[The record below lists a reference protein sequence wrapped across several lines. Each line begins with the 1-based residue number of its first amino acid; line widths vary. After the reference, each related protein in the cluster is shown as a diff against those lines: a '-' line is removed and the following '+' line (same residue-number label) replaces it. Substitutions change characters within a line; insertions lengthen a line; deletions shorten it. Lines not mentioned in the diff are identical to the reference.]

1 MSQTFSC
8 TEELLQALPQ
18 PIAIV
23 GNGVPAGAMGA
34 AIDHHPSVIRLN
46 NYRLEGYESVVG
58 TRTTLRCTSG
68 WNDIEARGQ
77 VGEFSPF
84 ARDARESAGVAD
96 FEQRSG
102 FALICAA
109 TDVHALVPAVPNP
122 STGLALAALCSKL
135 GLQFSL
141 FGFDGFAS
149 GHYWNPG
156 AQPAT
161 THSGT
166 ERELL
171 LGLPGAVFYGQSY
184 DYASLYNFCHAEH
197 AGYNVNEGLAL
208 YRQLGCVIQHESILE
223 FGAGNGDLSAYME
236 KQGNRVTA
244 LEVSKVAF
252 NRIPIRNKI
261 NGDCITLAGLT
272 QKFDRFVSVDVL
284 EHLTENDIRV
294 VLREAARLADSI
306 LVSVSTRLSGLLGP
320 QGENLHLTV
329 RSVEWW
335 RDLFAEHFDVQ
346 LVNGLDVGQM
356 MIAGDRRPAGA
367 QRAAAPARA
376 ADRFDLPAAYVSRAK
391 PVYYADTPDDGLT
404 WQPDVYPT
412 AAEIARSLQCD
423 TLVDI
428 GCGQARKLS
437 ALHPEFKLIGVDYG
451 GNMEHCRTKFPFG
464 TWLEADF
471 EDISMLPLPARVL
484 RHSVVV
490 CSDVIEHLVD
500 PRSLMHALRELLA
513 HAPALVL
520 STPDRERT
528 WGKVHMGPPPNP
540 AHIREWTLAELSAL
554 FEREGFTL
562 AAATHT
568 RSNDGSPDLA
578 TIMLVLVN
586 PEHAQIRASGF
597 AAQAVAPAAARRAG
611 EPRPAIPP
619 ATPAGAAMAAP
630 IAAAEPFAAAAEIP
644 AAITA
649 ERGSATATAGIV
661 VEGLE
666 ETTVAAG
673 EQAMGNPTWRARL
686 GRARDDREMLRVL
699 AQMSLD
705 LGHPD
710 RAMDLYGALLS
721 TDGSD
726 HDALE
731 GVVISQIRCGQHA
744 DAARLLESVRSN

>member
-1 MSQTFSC
+1 MSQSFSC

-34 AIDHHPSVIRLN
+34 AIDHHPCVIRLN
-46 NYRLEGYESVVG
+46 NYRLDGFEAVVG
-58 TRTTLRCTSG
+58 SRTTLRCTSG
-68 WNDIEARGQ
+68 WNDIEARGE

-84 ARDARESAGVAD
+84 TRDARESSAVVD
-96 FEQRSG
+96 FEQRSR
-102 FALICAA
+102 FELICAR
-109 TDVHALVPAVPNP
+109 TDVHALLPGVSNP
-122 STGLALAALCSKL
+122 STGLALAALCSRL

-156 AQPAT
+156 VKNAT
-161 THSGT
+161 THSGV
-166 ERELL
+166 ERDVL

-208 YRQLGCVIQHESILE
+208 YRQLGCVIENETILE
-223 FGAGNGDLSAYME
+223 FGAGNGDLSAFMQQ
-236 KQGNRVTA
+236 QGNQVTA
-244 LEVSKVAF
+244 LEVSRVAF
-252 NRIPIRNKI
+252 DRIPVRSKI

-320 QGENLHLTV
+320 NGENLHLTV

-335 RDLFAEHFDVQ
+335 RDLFSEHFDVQ
-346 LVNGLDVGQM
+346 LINGLDVGQV
-356 MIAGDRRPAGA
+356 MIAGDRRAAGA
-367 QRAAAPARA
+367 PRAAKPVRA

-391 PVYYADTPDDGLT
+391 PVYYADVADDGLT

-423 TLVDI
+423 TLIDI

-437 ALHPEFKLIGVDYG
+437 VLHPEFKLIGIDYG
-451 GNMEHCRTKFPFG
+451 GNMEHCRSKFPFG
-464 TWLEADF
+464 TFLEADF
-471 EDISMLPLPARVL
+471 EDIDLLPLPARVL
-484 RHSVVV
+484 QNSVVI

-500 PRSLMHALRELLA
+500 PRSLMNALRELLK

-528 WGKVHMGPPPNP
+528 WGKAHMGPPPNA

-562 AAATHT
+562 AAGTHT

-586 PEHAQIRASGF
+586 PEHARIRDSAF
-597 AAQAVAPAAARRAG
+597 AAKPAPQRAAPPVAAEAIASAPIADAPAALN
-611 EPRPAIPP
+611 
-619 ATPAGAAMAAP
+619 AT
-630 IAAAEPFAAAAEIP
+630 
-644 AAITA
+644 
-649 ERGSATATAGIV
+649 IV

-666 ETTVAAG
+666 ATTAAAG
-673 EQAMGNPTWRARL
+673 EQAMANPTWRARL
-686 GRARDDREMLRVL
+686 TRARDDREMLRVL

-721 TDGSD
+721 TDGAD

-744 DAARLLESVRSN
+744 DAARLLESVRAS

>member
-46 NYRLEGYESVVG
+46 NYRLDGFEAVVG
-58 TRTTLRCTSG
+58 NRTTLRCTSG
-68 WNDIEARGQ
+68 WSDIEARGQ

-84 ARDARESAGVAD
+84 TRDARESAAVTD

-109 TDVHALVPAVPNP
+109 TDVHDLVPGVPNP
-122 STGLALAALCSKL
+122 STGLALAALCSQL

-141 FGFDGFAS
+141 FGFDGFTS

-156 AQPAT
+156 VKHAT
-161 THSGT
+161 THSGA

-171 LGLPGAVFYGQSY
+171 LALPGAVFYGQSY

-208 YRQLGCVIQHESILE
+208 YRQLGVVIQHESILE

-252 NRIPIRNKI
+252 NRIPIRSKI

-272 QKFDRFVSVDVL
+272 HKFDRFVSVDVL

-320 QGENLHLTV
+320 NGENLHLTV

-346 LVNGLDVGQM
+346 LINGLDVGQV
-356 MIAGDRRPAGA
+356 MIAGDRRPVGA
-367 QRAAAPARA
+367 QRAAKLPRPA
-376 ADRFDLPAAYVSRAK
+376 DHYDLPAAYVSRAK

-412 AAEIARSLQCD
+412 AAEIARSLKCD

-437 ALHPEFKLIGVDYG
+437 VLHPEFKLIGIDYG
-451 GNMEHCRTKFPFG
+451 GNMEHCRSKFPFG
-464 TWLEADF
+464 TFLEADF

-484 RHSVVV
+484 QRSVVI

-500 PRSLMHALRELLA
+500 PRSLMDAFRDVLR
-513 HAPALVL
+513 HAPALVV

-528 WGKVHMGPPPNP
+528 WGKTHMGPPPNP

-578 TIMLVLVN
+578 TIMIVLVN
-586 PEHAQIRASGF
+586 PEHAQIGGSAF
-597 AAQAVAPAAARRAG
+597 AAQAAA
-611 EPRPAIPP
+611 PRPAIDSPAP
-619 ATPAGAAMAAP
+619 IEQAPAIVAVQADGATPVS
-630 IAAAEPFAAAAEIP
+630 
-644 AAITA
+644 TA
-649 ERGSATATAGIV
+649 DIV

-666 ETTVAAG
+666 EATAAAG
-673 EQAMGNPTWRARL
+673 EQAMANPTWRARL
-686 GRARDDREMLRVL
+686 TRARDDREMLRVL

-744 DAARLLESVRSN
+744 DAARLLESVRAN

>member
-46 NYRLEGYESVVG
+46 NYRLDGFEAVVG
-58 TRTTLRCTSG
+58 SRTTLRCTSG
-68 WNDIEARGQ
+68 WSDIEARGQ

-84 ARDARESAGVAD
+84 TRGARESAAVVD

-109 TDVHALVPAVPNP
+109 TDVHDLVPGVPNP
-122 STGLALAALCSKL
+122 STGLALAALCSQL

-141 FGFDGFAS
+141 FGFDGFTS

-156 AQPAT
+156 VKHAT
-161 THSGT
+161 THSGA

-171 LGLPGAVFYGQSY
+171 LALPGAVFYGQSY

-208 YRQLGCVIQHESILE
+208 YRQLGVVIQHESILE

-252 NRIPIRNKI
+252 NRIPIRSKI
-261 NGDCITLAGLT
+261 NGDCITLAGLA

-320 QGENLHLTV
+320 NGENLHLTV

-335 RDLFAEHFDVQ
+335 RDLFSEHFDVQ
-346 LVNGLDVGQM
+346 LINGLDVGQV
-356 MIAGDRRPAGA
+356 MIAGDRRPVGA
-367 QRAAAPARA
+367 QRAAKVMRPA
-376 ADRFDLPAAYVSRAK
+376 DHYDLPAAYVSRAK

-412 AAEIARSLQCD
+412 AAEIARSLKCD

-437 ALHPEFKLIGVDYG
+437 VLHPEFKLIGIDYG
-451 GNMEHCRTKFPFG
+451 GNMEHCRSKFPFG
-464 TWLEADF
+464 TFLEADF

-484 RHSVVV
+484 KNSVVI

-500 PRSLMHALRELLA
+500 PRSLMEAFRQVLKD
-513 HAPALVL
+513 APALVV

-528 WGKVHMGPPPNP
+528 WGRTHMGPPPNP

-554 FEREGFTL
+554 FVREGFTL

-586 PEHAQIRASGF
+586 PEHAQIRGSAF
-597 AAQAVAPAAARRAG
+597 ATQAAAPQPAIQTPALVEAAPAILAV
-611 EPRPAIPP
+611 PADGAI
-619 ATPAGAAMAAP
+619 ATT
-630 IAAAEPFAAAAEIP
+630 
-644 AAITA
+644 TA
-649 ERGSATATAGIV
+649 DIV

-666 ETTVAAG
+666 EATTAAG
-673 EQAMGNPTWRARL
+673 EQAMAHPTWRARL
-686 GRARDDREMLRVL
+686 TRARDDREMLRVL

-744 DAARLLESVRSN
+744 DAARLLESVRAN

>member
-8 TEELLQALPQ
+8 TEELLRALPQ

-34 AIDHHPSVIRLN
+34 AIDHHASVIRLN
-46 NYRLEGYESVVG
+46 NYRLDGFEAVVG
-58 TRTTLRCTSG
+58 SRTTLRCTSG
-68 WNDIEARGQ
+68 WQDIEVRGQ

-84 ARDARESAGVAD
+84 TRDARESAGVAA

-102 FALICAA
+102 FQLICAA
-109 TDVHALVPAVPNP
+109 TDIHALVPDVPNP
-122 STGLALAALCSKL
+122 STGLALAALCSNL

-149 GHYWNPG
+149 GHYWDPG
-156 AQPAT
+156 VQHAT
-161 THSGT
+161 THSRV
-166 ERELL
+166 ERDVL

-208 YRQLGCVIQHESILE
+208 YRQLGCVIENESILE
-223 FGAGNGDLSAYME
+223 FGAGNGDLSAYMQG
-236 KQGNRVTA
+236 QGNRVTA
-244 LEVSKVAF
+244 LEVSQVAF
-252 NRIPIRNKI
+252 DRIPVRNKI

-320 QGENLHLTV
+320 RGENLHLTV

-346 LVNGLDVGQM
+346 LINGLDVGQV
-356 MIAGDRRPAGA
+356 MIAGDRRAAGA
-367 QRAAAPARA
+367 PRAEPAVRAP
-376 ADRFDLPAAYVSRAK
+376 DHFDLPAAYTSRAK
-391 PVYYADTPDDGLT
+391 PVYYADVADDGLT

-412 AAEIARSLQCD
+412 AADIARSLQCD

-437 ALHPEFKLIGVDYG
+437 VLHPEFKLIGVDYG
-451 GNMEHCRTKFPFG
+451 GNMEHCRSKFPFG
-464 TWLEADF
+464 TFLEADF

-484 RHSVVV
+484 SKSVVI

-500 PRSLMHALRELLA
+500 PRSLMNALRELLK

-528 WGKVHMGPPPNP
+528 WGRTHMGPPPNP
-540 AHIREWTLAELSAL
+540 AHIREWTLAELTAL

-578 TIMLVLVN
+578 TIMLVAVN
-586 PEHAQIRASGF
+586 PAHPMIRDSQLAG
-597 AAQAVAPAAARRAG
+597 AALQREAVAPAQPARASASAQPTAAPA
-611 EPRPAIPP
+611 PSIAIPDSLE
-619 ATPAGAAMAAP
+619 AAASAAGAQAMA
-630 IAAAEPFAAAAEIP
+630 
-644 AAITA
+644 
-649 ERGSATATAGIV
+649 
-661 VEGLE
+661 
-666 ETTVAAG
+666 
-673 EQAMGNPTWRARL
+673 NPQWRARL
-686 GRARDDREMLRVL
+686 GRACDDRETLRVL

-710 RAMDLYGALLS
+710 RAMDLYAALLNA
-721 TDGSD
+721 DGSD
-726 HDALE
+726 SDALE
-731 GVVISQIRCGQHA
+731 GVVVSGIRCGQHA
-744 DAARLLESVRSN
+744 AAARLLESVRTS

>member
-1 MSQTFSC
+1 
-8 TEELLQALPQ
+8 
-18 PIAIV
+18 
-23 GNGVPAGAMGA
+23 
-34 AIDHHPSVIRLN
+34 
-46 NYRLEGYESVVG
+46 
-58 TRTTLRCTSG
+58 
-68 WNDIEARGQ
+68 
-77 VGEFSPF
+77 
-84 ARDARESAGVAD
+84 
-96 FEQRSG
+96 
-102 FALICAA
+102 
-109 TDVHALVPAVPNP
+109 
-122 STGLALAALCSKL
+122 
-135 GLQFSL
+135 
-141 FGFDGFAS
+141 
-149 GHYWNPG
+149 
-156 AQPAT
+156 
-161 THSGT
+161 
-166 ERELL
+166 
-171 LGLPGAVFYGQSY
+171 
-184 DYASLYNFCHAEH
+184 
-197 AGYNVNEGLAL
+197 
-208 YRQLGCVIQHESILE
+208 
-223 FGAGNGDLSAYME
+223 
-236 KQGNRVTA
+236 
-244 LEVSKVAF
+244 
-252 NRIPIRNKI
+252 
-261 NGDCITLAGLT
+261 
-272 QKFDRFVSVDVL
+272 VL

-335 RDLFAEHFDVQ
+335 RDLFSEHFDVQ
-346 LVNGLDVGQM
+346 LINGLDVGQV

-367 QRAAAPARA
+367 QRAAAPVRP
-376 ADRFDLPAAYVSRAK
+376 ADRYDLPAAYVSRAQ

-437 ALHPEFKLIGVDYG
+437 VLHPEFKLIGVDYG

-484 RHSVVV
+484 RQSVVI

-500 PRSLMHALRELLA
+500 PRSLMDALRALLE

-528 WGKVHMGPPPNP
+528 WGKAHMGPPPNP

-586 PEHAQIRASGF
+586 PAHAQIRGSAF
-597 AAQAVAPAAARRAG
+597 AAQAVAPTTSGRPG
-611 EPRPAIPP
+611 EPRPAN
-619 ATPAGAAMAAP
+619 AAP
-630 IAAAEPFAAAAEIP
+630 MSATITAAEPLPAAEIP
-644 AAITA
+644 AAIAIEPGT
-649 ERGSATATAGIV
+649 ATATADIV
-661 VEGLE
+661 VEGLD
-666 ETTVAAG
+666 ETAAAAG
-673 EQAMGNPTWRARL
+673 EQAMANPTWRARL
-686 GRARDDREMLRVL
+686 ARARDDREMLRVL

>member
-1 MSQTFSC
+1 
-8 TEELLQALPQ
+8 
-18 PIAIV
+18 
-23 GNGVPAGAMGA
+23 VPG
-34 AIDHHPSVIRLN
+34 
-46 NYRLEGYESVVG
+46 
-58 TRTTLRCTSG
+58 
-68 WNDIEARGQ
+68 
-77 VGEFSPF
+77 
-84 ARDARESAGVAD
+84 
-96 FEQRSG
+96 
-102 FALICAA
+102 
-109 TDVHALVPAVPNP
+109 VPNP
-122 STGLALAALCSKL
+122 STGLALAALCSQL

-141 FGFDGFAS
+141 FGFDGFTS

-156 AQPAT
+156 VKHAT
-161 THSGT
+161 THSGA

-171 LGLPGAVFYGQSY
+171 LALPGAVFYGQSY
-184 DYASLYNFCHAEH
+184 DYASLYNFCHSEH

-208 YRQLGCVIQHESILE
+208 YRQLGVVIQHENILE

-252 NRIPIRNKI
+252 NRIPIRSKI
-261 NGDCITLAGLT
+261 NGDCITLAGLS

-320 QGENLHLTV
+320 NGENLHLTV

-346 LVNGLDVGQM
+346 LINGLDVGQV

-367 QRAAAPARA
+367 QRAAKAQRPA
-376 ADRFDLPAAYVSRAK
+376 DHYDLPAAYVSRAK

-412 AAEIARSLQCD
+412 AAEIARSLKCD
-423 TLVDI
+423 TLIDI

-437 ALHPEFKLIGVDYG
+437 VLHPEFKLIGIDYG
-451 GNMEHCRTKFPFG
+451 GNMEHCRAKYPFG
-464 TWLEADF
+464 TFLEADF

-484 RHSVVV
+484 KNSVVI

-500 PRSLMHALRELLA
+500 PRSLMDAFRQVLRD
-513 HAPALVL
+513 APALVV

-528 WGKVHMGPPPNP
+528 WGRTHMGPPPNP

-586 PEHAQIRASGF
+586 PEHAQIRGSAF
-597 AAQAVAPAAARRAG
+597 AAQAA
-611 EPRPAIPP
+611 EPRAEVAMPAPVVE
-619 ATPAGAAMAAP
+619 TPVVMAADNG
-630 IAAAEPFAAAAEIP
+630 
-644 AAITA
+644 T
-649 ERGSATATAGIV
+649 ATATADIV

-666 ETTVAAG
+666 ETAAAAG
-673 EQAMGNPTWRARL
+673 EQAMSNPTWRARL
-686 GRARDDREMLRVL
+686 SRARDDREMLRVL

-710 RAMDLYGALLS
+710 RAMDLYGALPS
-721 TDGSD
+721 VDSSD

-744 DAARLLESVRSN
+744 DAARLLESVRAN

>member
-46 NYRLEGYESVVG
+46 NYRLDGFEAVVG
-58 TRTTLRCTSG
+58 SRTTLRCTSG
-68 WNDIEARGQ
+68 WSDIEARGQ

-84 ARDARESAGVAD
+84 TRESRESAAVAD

-109 TDVHALVPAVPNP
+109 TDVHALVPGVPNP
-122 STGLALAALCSKL
+122 STGLALAALCSQL

-156 AQPAT
+156 VQHAT
-161 THSGT
+161 THSSA

-171 LGLPGAVFYGQSY
+171 LALPGAVFYGQSY

-208 YRQLGCVIQHESILE
+208 YRQLGVVIQHENILE

-252 NRIPIRNKI
+252 NRIPIRSKI

-320 QGENLHLTV
+320 NGENLHLTV

-335 RDLFAEHFDVQ
+335 RDLFSEHFDVH
-346 LVNGLDVGQM
+346 LINGLDVGQV

-367 QRAAAPARA
+367 QRAAKVERP
-376 ADRFDLPAAYVSRAK
+376 ADRYALPAAYVSRAK

-412 AAEIARSLQCD
+412 AAEIARSLKCD

-437 ALHPEFKLIGVDYG
+437 VLHPEFKLIGIDYG

-464 TWLEADF
+464 TFLEADF

-484 RHSVVV
+484 QRSVVI

-500 PRSLMHALRELLA
+500 PRSLMDAFREVLK
-513 HAPALVL
+513 HAPALVV

-528 WGKVHMGPPPNP
+528 WGKTHMGPPPNP
-540 AHIREWTLAELSAL
+540 AHIREWTLAELAAL

-586 PEHAQIRASGF
+586 PEHAQIRGSAF
-597 AAQAVAPAAARRAG
+597 AQASVAPQAAVAA
-611 EPRPAIPP
+611 PAHDAPVV
-619 ATPAGAAMAAP
+619 ADTPAVT
-630 IAAAEPFAAAAEIP
+630 
-644 AAITA
+644 AISADAVT
-649 ERGSATATAGIV
+649 ATATADIV

-666 ETTVAAG
+666 ETTAAAG
-673 EQAMGNPTWRARL
+673 EQAMANPTWRARL
-686 GRARDDREMLRVL
+686 SRARDDREMLRVL

-731 GVVISQIRCGQHA
+731 GVVISQIRCGQHG
-744 DAARLLESVRSN
+744 DAARLLESVRAS

>member
-34 AIDHHPSVIRLN
+34 AIDHHASVIRLN
-46 NYRLEGYESVVG
+46 NYQLAGFEAVVG
-58 TRTTLRCTSG
+58 SRTTLRCTSG
-68 WNDIEARGQ
+68 WEDIEPRGQ

-84 ARDARESAGVAD
+84 TRDARESAAVPD

-102 FALICAA
+102 FRLICAS
-109 TDVHALVPAVPNP
+109 TDIHALVPDVPNP

-156 AQPAT
+156 VKHAT
-161 THSGT
+161 THSNV
-166 ERELL
+166 ERDVL

-208 YRQLGCVIQHESILE
+208 YRQLGCVIENETILE
-223 FGAGNGDLSAYME
+223 FGAGNGDLSAFME

-244 LEVSKVAF
+244 LEVSQVAF
-252 NRIPIRNKI
+252 DRIPIRSKI

-320 QGENLHLTV
+320 KGQNLHLTV

-346 LVNGLDVGQM
+346 LINGLDVGQV
-356 MIAGDRRPAGA
+356 MIAGDRRAAGA
-367 QRAAAPARA
+367 SRAVAPQRAP
-376 ADRFDLPAAYVSRAK
+376 DHFDLPTAYASRAK

-412 AAEIARSLQCD
+412 AADIARSLHCD
-423 TLVDI
+423 TLIDI

-437 ALHPEFKLIGVDYG
+437 VLHPEFKLIGVDYG
-451 GNMEHCRTKFPFG
+451 GNMEHCRSRYPFG

-471 EDISMLPLPARVL
+471 EDIDMLPLPARVL
-484 RHSVVV
+484 KNSVVI

-500 PRSLMHALRELLA
+500 PRSLMNALRELLKY
-513 HAPALVL
+513 APALVL

-528 WGKVHMGPPPNP
+528 WGRTHMGPPPNP

-554 FEREGFTL
+554 FQREGFTL

-568 RSNDGSPDLA
+568 RSNDGSLDLA
-578 TIMLVLVN
+578 TIMLVAVN
-586 PEHAQIRASGF
+586 PDHPMIRDSQFAPGPAHEAQRATAPLATTVAAPVDPAPIQD
-597 AAQAVAPAAARRAG
+597 AAQAAS
-611 EPRPAIPP
+611 
-619 ATPAGAAMAAP
+619 
-630 IAAAEPFAAAAEIP
+630 
-644 AAITA
+644 TA
-649 ERGSATATAGIV
+649 SII

-666 ETTVAAG
+666 ATTAAAG
-673 EQAMGNPTWRARL
+673 ELAMANPTWRARL
-686 GRARDDREMLRVL
+686 TRARDDREMLRVL

-705 LGHPD
+705 LGQPD
-710 RAMDLYGALLS
+710 RAMDLYGALLQS
-721 TDGSD
+721 DGTD

-744 DAARLLESVRSN
+744 DAARLLESVRAI

>member
-46 NYRLEGYESVVG
+46 NYRLDGFESVVG

-84 ARDARESAGVAD
+84 TRDARESAGVAD

-109 TDVHALVPAVPNP
+109 TDVHALVPGVANP

-135 GLQFSL
+135 GLKFSL

-156 AQPAT
+156 VQHAT
-161 THSGT
+161 THSGA

-335 RDLFAEHFDVQ
+335 RDLFSEHFDVQ
-346 LVNGLDVGQM
+346 LINGLDVGQV

-367 QRAAAPARA
+367 QRAAAPVRP
-376 ADRFDLPAAYVSRAK
+376 ADRYDLPAAYVSRAQ

-437 ALHPEFKLIGVDYG
+437 VLHPEFKLIGVDYG

-484 RHSVVV
+484 RQSVVI

-500 PRSLMHALRELLA
+500 PRSLMDALRALLE

-528 WGKVHMGPPPNP
+528 WGKAHMGPPPNP

-586 PEHAQIRASGF
+586 PAHAQIRGSAF
-597 AAQAVAPAAARRAG
+597 AAQAVAPTTSGRPG
-611 EPRPAIPP
+611 EPRPAN
-619 ATPAGAAMAAP
+619 AAP
-630 IAAAEPFAAAAEIP
+630 MSATITAAEPLPAAEIP
-644 AAITA
+644 AAIAIEPGT
-649 ERGSATATAGIV
+649 ATATADIV
-661 VEGLE
+661 VEGLD
-666 ETTVAAG
+666 ETAAAAG
-673 EQAMGNPTWRARL
+673 EQAMANPTWRARL
-686 GRARDDREMLRVL
+686 ARARDDREMLRVL